1 MDDIKKFIL
10 DNWMLLVQFVF
21 SLIIL
26 IIALINVGK
35 KNKTDIGL
43 FIKESILEFLPH
55 VINGAE
61 NIGVLSGPDK
71 KQQVIKLTLTYIQ
84 KLLHRALSEDE
95 YAIYSAF
102 IGEKTEEILTT
113 PQKKGESL

>member
-10 DNWMLLVQFVF
+10 DNWILLVQVLV
-21 SLIIL
+21 SVIVLVIG
-26 IIALINVGK
+26 LINVGK
-35 KNKTDIGL
+35 KNKTDMGL

-61 NIGVLSGPDK
+61 NIGILSGADK
-71 KQQVIKLTLTYIQ
+71 KQQVVKLTLTYIQ
-84 KLLHRALSEDE
+84 KLLHRALTEDE
-95 YAIYSAF
+95 YAIYAAF